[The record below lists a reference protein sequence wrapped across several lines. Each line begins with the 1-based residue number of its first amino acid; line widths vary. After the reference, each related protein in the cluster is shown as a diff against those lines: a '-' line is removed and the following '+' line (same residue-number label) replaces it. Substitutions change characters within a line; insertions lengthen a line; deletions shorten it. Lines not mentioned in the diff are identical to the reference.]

1 MDTDTQHISAESTLK
16 ELHAYAK
23 LLFLRSGRQFEDK
36 VLYQELEEELSLDES
51 STDGK
56 SSKNAPLGN
65 LDTDRLG
72 REFLDRLSET
82 ISAKKGGRH
91 VVASYMFYWPDKVK
105 VLIAINLGF
114 AEGDVLSKFLD
125 NLCISLKGIA
135 VAPDNETEKHMDTL
149 WNMLLRHQY
158 PRLQAAIVD
167 LRRIMKNFEHLL
179 PQRFSSQS
187 THNAVLPHIDGVTLG
202 FENCLKLL
210 AQLLFGDNDSDLQR
224 HDSLVTLSHAL
235 YRNFPADKFQALGPQ
250 GKFLRREIGFLGRL
264 RTSFKVLV
272 AAATKV
278 SGFDDLS
285 LIPVVKPKTR
295 KKLYCQEWSPAKT
308 FRALNIELSDAVVGK
323 LMNSPNSKAKWTKNK
338 LIIDFC
344 RLSSPTREVHAEAQ
358 LIAFTLSNPDEIAN
372 GKRFDYIGCSRAEN
386 TGLSRQV
393 IQPQLDSSS
402 GGQLGKEEQQE
413 LYRAAREVTS
423 WMRKKLVGSPITSR
437 NRKPEVKESTIGGS
451 LISMLQISQE
461 SHPQSHAVSEHLRRQ
476 RAQSYNGKSRHD
488 RLLDYVQDEETST
501 VEAQDETFE
510 ESTKALC
517 SFCNEKCERK
527 MPLSH
532 LLKCNMRQVTSADY
546 LYQGVLEDIVPTDLQ
561 VRQDY
566 WLDRCQTSHEESHL
580 LGLFAGLLRYHHY
593 PITREELHQWRSDL
607 GGNAYLA
614 TKIVEKFE
622 ELPKGSTGGYFPW
635 FLRHR
640 KRFELT
646 ANDKSIPH
654 RPGPERQLQN
664 MQDKARKYLAPEDQ
678 NKDFKDLSP
687 FSKMHCFAFYGITIV
702 NSYPPPMN
710 LNSCYWFDFGFVVC
724 QDRHEEETL
733 SRMYN
738 TMLFGSLSRLEY
750 EESLQSSIPATF
762 TEKKDPACTFDEFW
776 EAWEKRDLMTIFS
789 RCWPGSTT
797 QKPFRTAE
805 NDILG
810 RLRVFIEAEAPRP
823 SIWKLR
829 HFLAIDDI
837 SVESAVTELA
847 EAAKDYGFSE
857 TLDTRTT
864 IELKEFYMKLFKEA
878 EPLEIHT
885 GRMEGI
891 LLQFAERHVDGT
903 TLRVKKVLQSL
914 QSITLKWR

>member
-23 LLFLRSGRQFEDK
+23 LLFLRSGRQFEDR

-56 SSKNAPLGN
+56 SSKNVPLGN

-272 AAATKV
+272 AAATQL
-278 SGFDDLS
+278 SGFGDLS

-295 KKLYCQEWSPAKT
+295 KELYCQEWSPAKT
-308 FRALNIELSDAVVGK
+308 FRALNIELSDAAVGK
-323 LMNSPNSKAKWTKNK
+323 LMNSSNSKVKWTKNK

-372 GKRFDYIGCSRAEN
+372 GKRFDYIGCSR
-386 TGLSRQV
+386 
-393 IQPQLDSSS
+393 
-402 GGQLGKEEQQE
+402 
-413 LYRAAREVTS
+413 
-423 WMRKKLVGSPITSR
+423 
-437 NRKPEVKESTIGGS
+437 
-451 LISMLQISQE
+451 
-461 SHPQSHAVSEHLRRQ
+461 
-476 RAQSYNGKSRHD
+476 
-488 RLLDYVQDEETST
+488 LLDYVQDEETSR

-517 SFCNEKCERK
+517 PFCNEKCERK

-546 LYQGVLEDIVPTDLQ
+546 LYQDVLEDIVPTDPQ

-580 LGLFAGLLRYHHY
+580 LGLFAGLLRYHRY

-607 GGNAYLA
+607 GGNAYLV

-678 NKDFKDLSP
+678 NKDFNDLSP
-687 FSKMHCFAFYGITIV
+687 FSKMHYFAFYGITIV

-805 NDILG
+805 NNILG

-837 SVESAVTELA
+837 SVESAVAELA

-914 QSITLKWR
+914 QSIALKWR